1 MPQINLLPWREE
13 LRKRRQ
19 KEFGV
24 IALIAMLLMGG
35 VVLGVHVYFQQR
47 IDYQAKRNSYLD
59 EEIEKLDL
67 KIKEIEDLDREKQR
81 LLARMDII
89 QKLQSSRAEIVH
101 VVDSVVTTLP
111 EGVFYTEIAQ
121 KGSAFTVKGTAQSNA
136 RVSSLMRSLEDSDWF
151 HNPNLVEIKANDE
164 EVSPGTTI
172 KLSNFNL
179 KINQTQRKK
188 LESDEEDAS
197 AGKRKRGGKS

>member
-24 IALIAMLLMGG
+24 LALIAMLLMGG
-35 VVLGVHVYFQQR
+35 VVLGVHIYFQQR
-47 IDYQAKRNSYLD
+47 IDYQVKRNNYLN
-59 EEIEKLDL
+59 EEIEKLDQ

-121 KGSAFTVKGTAQSNA
+121 KDAAFTVKGTAQSNA
-136 RVSSLMRSLEDSDWF
+136 RVSSLMRALEDSEWF
-151 HNPNLVEIKANDE
+151 HNPNLIEIKANDE

-172 KLSNFNL
+172 KLSNFSL
-179 KINQTQRKK
+179 KVSQTQRKK
-188 LESDEEDAS
+188 IETEGEEG
-197 AGKRKRGGKS
+197 AGTKGGKS

>member
-24 IALIAMLLMGG
+24 LALIAMLVMGG
-35 VVLGVHVYFQQR
+35 VVLGVHIYFQQR
-47 IDYQAKRNSYLD
+47 IDYQAKRNNFLN
-59 EEIEKLDL
+59 EEIEKLDQ

-89 QKLQSSRAEIVH
+89 QKLQSSRSEIVH

-121 KGSAFTVKGTAQSNA
+121 KDAAFNVKGTAQSNA
-136 RVSSLMRSLEDSDWF
+136 RVSSLMRSLEESEWF

-179 KINQTQRKK
+179 KVTQTQRKK
-188 LESDEEDAS
+188 IETEEEQDS
-197 AGKRKRGGKS
+197 GKRKRGGKS